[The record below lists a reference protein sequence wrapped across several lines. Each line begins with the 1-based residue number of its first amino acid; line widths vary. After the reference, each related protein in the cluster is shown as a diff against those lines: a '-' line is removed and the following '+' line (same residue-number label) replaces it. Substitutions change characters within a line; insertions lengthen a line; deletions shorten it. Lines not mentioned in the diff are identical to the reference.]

1 MNLEEEKKSYFQRNV
16 QNRSSK
22 KEKFKANT
30 FALKKKEKLFSLKNI
45 FTQVTDFNII
55 KIEFNKKIKQV
66 IFLITTFFIQ

>member
-30 FALKKKEKLFSLKNI
+30 FALKKKKNYSP
-45 FTQVTDFNII
+45 
-55 KIEFNKKIKQV
+55 
-66 IFLITTFFIQ
+66 